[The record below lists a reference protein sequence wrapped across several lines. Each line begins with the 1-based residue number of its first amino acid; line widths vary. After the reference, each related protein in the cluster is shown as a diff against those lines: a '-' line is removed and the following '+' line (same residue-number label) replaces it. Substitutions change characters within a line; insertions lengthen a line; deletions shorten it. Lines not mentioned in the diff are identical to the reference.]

1 MINDGFQLKVT
12 GDFGYMAYG
21 EHEFA
26 VKHLL
31 IHHPSEHT
39 FGSD

>member
-1 MINDGFQLKVT
+1 
-12 GDFGYMAYG
+12 MAYG

-39 FGSD
+39 FGEDQTRTDLEIQIVH